1 MMNRAPLLAVDM
13 VQAGWSLA
21 AGPVIG
27 PVSFT
32 VAAGEIVGLAGPNGA
47 GKSTLL
53 GAVSGGARVFSGRV
67 ALADGARLALQ
78 TQQLPDIDGVP
89 ICGAEL
95 LRLTGAPI
103 AGLPPWLGHRL
114 SLRMDELSGGQRQ
127 FLYLWACLAAPGEV
141 VLLDEPTNNLDPAGV
156 DFLATALRQ
165 RAAAG
170 AAIVLVS
177 HDAEFLA
184 GICQRTVNVVK
195 VGP

>member
-53 GAVSGGARVFSGRV
+53 GAVSGAARVFSGRV

-195 VGP
+195 VGS